1 MIADVI
7 QKDRL
12 KEQKLQFIRN
22 HQQAFD
28 VEPIY
33 PLPLF
38 EDFVMGVEGD
48 CSIEVS
54 CKIESDKLIASR
66 FLLFFKDKTQQW
78 QKYLHQSLTFFS
90 QVENRV
96 GVQIDY
102 SLLQQFLGS
111 NFDFSKVRTFTT
123 GIDLRNNLAD
133 SSLKIHFRIEDYPEK
148 LETSLALSGD
158 SISSLIKE
166 LPSYPLT
173 KLIPQIGF
181 DFYFNGSNEIEL
193 YIEVGED
200 DFQHPEIKEFLWQ
213 RFSKIA
219 LEPLKASSLFH
230 LGLSKANNDPVLY
243 YHLKNKKDLVNY
255 FNLNDMGQRVH
266 SFYQHQDVG
275 VPMWVGT
282 AQKELEK
289 TRIENIRLYYYKSFK
304 MESN

>member
-7 QKDRL
+7 QKDRI

-38 EDFVMGVEGD
+38 EDFVTSIKGD
-48 CSIEVS
+48 CDLEAS

-66 FLLFFKDKTQQW
+66 FLLFFKDKAQEW

-102 SLLQQFLGS
+102 SLLHQFLGS
-111 NFDFSKVRTFTT
+111 NFDFSKVGTFTT
-123 GIDLRNNLAD
+123 GIDLRKNLAD
-133 SSLKIHFRIEDYPEK
+133 SSLKIHFRIEDYLEK

-181 DFYFNGSNEIEL
+181 DFYFNGSSEIEL
-193 YIEVGED
+193 YLEVGED
-200 DFQHPEIKEFLWQ
+200 NFQHSEIKKFLWR
-213 RFSKIA
+213 RFSTMA
-219 LEPLKASSLFH
+219 LEPLKASSMFH
-230 LGLSKANNDPVLY
+230 LGLSKANNAPVLY

-266 SFYQHQDVG
+266 GFYQHQDVG
-275 VPMWVGT
+275 AVMWVGT

-304 MESN
+304 TE

>member
-7 QKDRL
+7 QKDRI

-48 CSIEVS
+48 CSLEVS
-54 CKIESDKLIASR
+54 CKIELDKLIASR
-66 FLLFFKDKTQQW
+66 FLLFFKDKAQQW

-102 SLLQQFLGS
+102 SLLQQFLGY
-111 NFDFSKVRTFTT
+111 NFDFSKLTVLSA
-123 GIDLRNNLAD
+123 GIDLRNNLAE
-133 SSLKIHFRIEDYPEK
+133 SSLKMHIRIKDYPEK
-148 LETSLALSGD
+148 LNKALFLTSDSEDLISVRRYLSVV
-158 SISSLIKE
+158 
-166 LPSYPLT
+166 
-173 KLIPQIGF
+173 GF
-181 DFYFNGSNEIEL
+181 DFYFNGRSEIEL
-193 YIEVGED
+193 YPEVQEED
-200 DFQHPEIKEFLWQ
+200 FAKPETQDLVWRHFPKFV
-213 RFSKIA
+213 
-219 LEPLKASSLFH
+219 LEPLKVTSLFGF
-230 LGLSKANNDPVLY
+230 GLSKANNNPVLY
-243 YHLKNKKDLVNY
+243 YHLKNRQDLTNY
-255 FNLNDMGQRVH
+255 FKLNDTAQRVH
-266 SFYQHQDVG
+266 SFYQHQDIL
-275 VPMWVGT
+275 PYMWIGT

>member
-7 QKDRL
+7 PKDRI

-48 CSIEVS
+48 CSIEAS
-54 CKIESDKLIASR
+54 CKIELDKVIASR
-66 FLLFFKDKTQQW
+66 FLLFFKDKAQQW

-111 NFDFSKVRTFTT
+111 NFDFSKVTVLSA
-123 GIDLRNNLAD
+123 GIDLRDNLAE
-133 SSLKIHFRIEDYPEK
+133 SSLKMHIRIKDYPEK
-148 LETSLALSGD
+148 LNKALFLTSDSEDLISVRRYLSVV
-158 SISSLIKE
+158 
-166 LPSYPLT
+166 
-173 KLIPQIGF
+173 GF
-181 DFYFNGSNEIEL
+181 DFYFNGRSEIEL
-193 YIEVGED
+193 YPEVQEED
-200 DFQHPEIKEFLWQ
+200 FAKPETQDLVWRHFPKFV
-213 RFSKIA
+213 
-219 LEPLKASSLFH
+219 LEPLKVTSLF
-230 LGLSKANNDPVLY
+230 GFGFSKANNNPVLY
-243 YHLKNKKDLVNY
+243 YHLKNRQDLTNY
-255 FNLNDMGQRVH
+255 FKLNDTAQRVH
-266 SFYQHQDVG
+266 SFYQNQDIL
-275 VPMWVGT
+275 PNMWIGT

-304 MESN
+304 T

>member
-48 CSIEVS
+48 CSLEVS
-54 CKIESDKLIASR
+54 CKIELDKLIASR
-66 FLLFFKDKTQQW
+66 FLLFFKDKAQQW
-78 QKYLHQSLTFFS
+78 QHQSLTFFS

-111 NFDFSKVRTFTT
+111 NFDFNKVTVLSA
-123 GIDLRNNLAD
+123 GIDLRNNLAE
-133 SSLKIHFRIEDYPEK
+133 SSLKMHIRIKDYPEK
-148 LETSLALSGD
+148 LNKALFLTSD
-158 SISSLIKE
+158 SE
-166 LPSYPLT
+166 D
-173 KLIPQIGF
+173 LIPVRQFLSVVGF
-181 DFYFNGSNEIEL
+181 DFYFNGNSAIEL
-193 YIEVGED
+193 YPEVQEED
-200 DFQHPEIKEFLWQ
+200 FAKPETQDLVWRHFPKFV
-213 RFSKIA
+213 
-219 LEPLKASSLFH
+219 LEPLKVTSLFGF
-230 LGLSKANNDPVLY
+230 GLSKANKNPVLY
-243 YHLKNKKDLVNY
+243 YHLKNRQDLTNY
-255 FNLNDMGQRVH
+255 FRLNDTAQRVH
-266 SFYQHQDVG
+266 SFYQNQDIL
-275 VPMWVGT
+275 PQMWVGT